1 MSFFEFPNARTY
13 DSDLGWLI
21 RQFLNLSA
29 GVEDLS
35 SKVDALI
42 ENLPEEVRNQLQE
55 MIDDGSFSLI
65 IQQLLENVMPVYN
78 STSEMAEDTELA
90 VGRYALTA
98 GYNEKND
105 GGGGLYYIESEGEI
119 DSGEY
124 IQVING
130 AAHLITGAEVSV
142 KQFGAAGTGDTDEYT
157 QINNALQFAARNHK
171 RLIVPAGTY
180 LISQMLLCEEKYDF
194 AVIGEKGGL
203 IKYMPD
209 ASAEGSHSV
218 LGFEGSYNFEISN
231 IEIDASDVLGLNGI
245 GANGRNNTNLLLTN
259 VYIHD
264 VVIRNVR
271 ISDTDLG
278 GHAITLQYNI
288 GRALVNNISVYDSDI
303 AIDVTGVT
311 RQGTLDEG
319 YYASGVVIDGINAY
333 NCETVVISYDL
344 QTNINIVKP
353 FNQITISNIY
363 AYHCGLSKYAT
374 QTNNHLNTGAAGD
387 GTDGGVFEFVGA
399 CRNITIR
406 DAFIDNSDW
415 IKIGGVVRGKGCY
428 CRLDNITFIGDAIA
442 VYNASGPF
450 NVAPINVDVGVQYH
464 SYADFN
470 DFDIRVSGAFD
481 YVVLLQSVPNVS
493 DPYKLRYAN
502 ITVRTDGVSSFESFS
517 NEQWPLT
524 TYCTASII
532 KQNGSISGA
541 FFELFK
547 DFTIVSYNNV
557 DVGWNKIIRNANFT
571 VSGYNSTQN
580 FTLQREGTSG
590 LSKFRM
596 ACGNGATEITGGLTD
611 FSKHLMRFRHND
623 TLTGVEIDGG
633 YNSGYLKIGNV
644 YLWENGGRIY
654 YKNGMPS
661 SATDGTV
668 I

>member
-1 MSFFEFPNARTY
+1 MSFFEYPHTRTY

-21 RQFLNLSA
+21 RQYLKLSA

-35 SKVDALI
+35 SKVEDLI
-42 ENLPEEVRNQLQE
+42 ENLPEEVRKQLQI

-78 STSEMAEDTELA
+78 STSEMAEDAELA

-98 GYNEKND
+98 GYYEMND
-105 GGGGLYYIESEGEI
+105 GGGGLYYIDTDGEV
-119 DSGEY
+119 DGGEY
-124 IQVING
+124 IQAVNG
-130 AAHLITGAEVSV
+130 IAHLITGAEVSV
-142 KQFGAAGTGDTDEYT
+142 KQFGATGDRETDEYT
-157 QINNALQFAARNHK
+157 HINNALQFAARMHK
-171 RLIVPAGTY
+171 TLIIPEGTY
-180 LISQMLLCEEKYDF
+180 LISQMLLCEEKYNF
-194 AVIGEKGGL
+194 AIIGEKGAL
-203 IKYMPD
+203 VKYMPG

-218 LGFEGSYNFEISN
+218 IGFEGCYNFEVSN
-231 IEIDASDVLGLNGI
+231 IEIDGSDILGLNGI
-245 GANGRNNTNLLLTN
+245 GANGRNNTNLLTRN

-264 VVIRNVR
+264 VTIRNVR

-288 GRALVNNISVYDSDI
+288 GRTVVNNISVYDSDI

-311 RQGTLDEG
+311 KQGTLDEG
-319 YYASGVVIDGINAY
+319 FYASGVVIDGINCY

-344 QTNINIVKP
+344 QTNINIIKP
-353 FNQITISNIY
+353 FNQVTISNIY

-387 GTDGGVFEFVGA
+387 GTDGGIFEFVGA

-428 CRLDNITFIGDAIA
+428 CRLENITFVGDAIA
-442 VYNASGPF
+442 VYNESGPF
-450 NVAPINVDVGVQYH
+450 NVAPIKVDVGVQYH

-470 DFDIRVSGAFD
+470 DFDIRVSGSFD
-481 YVVLLQSVPNVS
+481 YVVFLHSVPDVS

-502 ITVRTDGVSSFESFS
+502 ITVRTDRVSSFASFS

-524 TYCTASII
+524 TYCSCAII
-532 KQNGSISGA
+532 KQNGYISGA

-547 DFTIVSYNNV
+547 DMTILSYNHI
-557 DVGWNKIIRNANFT
+557 DVGWHKIIRNANLT

-580 FTLQREGTSG
+580 FTIQREGTTA
-590 LSKFRM
+590 LSKFRISS
-596 ACGNGATEITGGLTD
+596 GSGATEVNGGVTD

-623 TLTGVEIDGG
+623 NLTGIEIDGG
-633 YNSGYLKIGNV
+633 YNAGYLKIGNV

-661 SATDGTV
+661 SATDGTAL
-668 I
+668 